1 MRKNYKKKNDKT
13 NFNWESN
20 WRSKGGGIRNGKR
33 KIIGKTVEDIKY
45 EEGDIR
51 IIFTDGTVLRLSAV
65 LIEDIENID

>member
-1 MRKNYKKKNDKT
+1 MEK
-13 NFNWESN
+13 E
-20 WRSKGGGIRNGKR
+20 

-65 LIEDIENID
+65 FN